1 MKKIFLFLFVSS
13 LLAHTALAQEAPSE
27 DSEETPAAT
36 EAAETPAPKTTA
48 KPRAKSLESW
58 GVGLSALQ
66 WNEPLKL
73 QQGVTNDTDY
83 ANFNGMTL
91 SLQKEISYY
100 RWGWSMGAFLGSGR
114 ASGGG
119 NSSAISYE
127 KGKVAFTVY
136 GISPRVFYRLS
147 GRINTGLT
155 AMIFMKNIDWP
166 EDAGNQ
172 TINSGRNTN
181 LMGLMDLN
189 IRLFQKWDFYSG
201 IGPLAE
207 GATLWKVGV
216 NYRF

>member
-13 LLAHTALAQEAPSE
+13 LFLHTAVAQEAATE
-27 DSEETPAAT
+27 DSDEVAAP
-36 EAAETPAPKTTA
+36 AETTETTAAKTTT
-48 KPRAKSLESW
+48 KPRPKSLESW
-58 GVGLSALQ
+58 GVSLSALQ

-83 ANFNGMTL
+83 ANFNGMTV
-91 SLQKEISYY
+91 SLQKEITYY

-136 GISPRVFYRLS
+136 GVSPRVFYRLS

-166 EDAGNQ
+166 KDASNQ
-172 TINSGRNTN
+172 TISSGRNTN
-181 LMGLMDLN
+181 LMGLLDLN
-189 IRLFQKWDFYSG
+189 VRLFPKWDFYSG